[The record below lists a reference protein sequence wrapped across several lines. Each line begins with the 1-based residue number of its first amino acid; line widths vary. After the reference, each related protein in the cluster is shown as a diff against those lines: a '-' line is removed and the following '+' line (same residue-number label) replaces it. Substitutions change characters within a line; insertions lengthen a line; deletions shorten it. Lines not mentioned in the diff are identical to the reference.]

1 MSLEV
6 YRTLLVFVRI
16 SAAFLL
22 LPGVGEPAV
31 PVRMRFLAALAV
43 ALAIVP
49 GVPGMPDTDPKLWQ
63 LITGVLAEATV
74 GALLGG
80 LARTVISGITMGGQI
95 IGQNIGLT
103 NIFAPGLTID
113 EASAVG
119 GALYA
124 GMLAIL
130 FASHGD
136 ELILRSLA
144 NSYNLLPP
152 ARFPAIGPSSRSFVA
167 AGVQCFRL
175 GSQLALPFLVLALL
189 FNVSLA
195 LINRAMPSLP
205 VFMIAN
211 PALVLLGLYLLAA
224 TVPGL
229 IDASLGDWTDLSSLL
244 R

>member
-1 MSLEV
+1 M
-6 YRTLLVFVRI
+6 
-16 SAAFLL
+16 
-22 LPGVGEPAV
+22 

-43 ALAIVP
+43 AIAIAP
-49 GVPGMPDTDPKLWQ
+49 GAPDMPRADPNIWQ
-63 LITGVLAEATV
+63 LVTGVLAEAAV

-80 LARTVISGITMGGQI
+80 LARTIISGVMMCGQI
-95 IGQNIGLT
+95 ISQNIGLT
-103 NIFAPGLTID
+103 NIFAPGLAID
-113 EASAVG
+113 ESSAVG

-124 GMLAIL
+124 GFLAIL
-130 FASHGD
+130 FASHGA

-144 NSYNLLPP
+144 NSYDLLPP
-152 ARFPAIGPSSRSFVA
+152 AQFPAIGAGARSVVA
-167 AGVQCFRL
+167 AGAQSFRL
-175 GSQLALPFLVLALL
+175 ASQLALPFLVLALL

-229 IDASLGDWTDLSSLL
+229 IDSSLSDWTDLSSLL